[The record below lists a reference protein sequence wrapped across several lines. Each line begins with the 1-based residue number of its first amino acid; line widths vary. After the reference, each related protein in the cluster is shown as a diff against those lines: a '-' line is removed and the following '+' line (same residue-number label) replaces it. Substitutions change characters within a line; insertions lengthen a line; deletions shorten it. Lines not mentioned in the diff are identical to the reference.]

1 MQLGLSGVAISR
13 YYTFMKSLPPPR
25 QAGFTLPEL
34 LVAFLL
40 VTAVGVT
47 AMFLLRENPRTTERN
62 NYQRKTAEAA
72 LIQGI
77 SRYYYDN
84 GSLPDGLTTSY
95 QNIGSESGQYDLCKR
110 LVPDYIYD
118 MVYDPTSG
126 MVTQDGRCNA
136 KDQRYYTGYSI
147 KRSDDGKSVSIVS
160 TTAEGGKV
168 ILYTK
173 SFK

>member
-1 MQLGLSGVAISR
+1 MQFGLSGVPIPR
-13 YYTFMKSLPPPR
+13 YYTFMKSLSSSR

-34 LVAFLL
+34 FVAFLL
-40 VTAVGVT
+40 ITVVGIGT
-47 AMFLLRENPRTTERN
+47 IFLLRENPRTTERN

-72 LIQGI
+72 LMQGI
-77 SRYYYDN
+77 SRYYYDKS
-84 GSLPDGLTTSY
+84 SLPSGLTTSY
-95 QNIGSESGQYDLCKR
+95 QNIGSESGQVDLCKQ
-110 LVPDYIYD
+110 LVPDYMYD

-126 MVTQDGRCNA
+126 MVTQDGLCNA
-136 KDQRYYTGYSI
+136 KDQKYYTGYSI
-147 KRSDDGKSVSIVS
+147 KRSADGKSVSIVS

>member
-1 MQLGLSGVAISR
+1 
-13 YYTFMKSLPPPR
+13 MKSVSSSR
-25 QAGFTLPEL
+25 HAGFTLPEL
-34 LVAFLL
+34 VVAFLL
-40 VTAVGVT
+40 ITVVGFA
-47 AMFLLRENPRTTERN
+47 AMVLLRENPRTTERN

-77 SRYYYDN
+77 SRYYYDK
-84 GSLPDGLTTSY
+84 GSLPSGLTTSY
-95 QNIGSESGQYDLCKR
+95 QNIGSESGQIDLCKQ
-110 LVPDYIYD
+110 LVPVYLYD

-126 MVTQDGRCNA
+126 MKTQDGTCDA
-136 KDQRYYTGYSI
+136 KNQRYYTGYSI

-173 SFK
+173 TFN